1 MRVIEKKIWPKPF
14 REILQNKKRHEIRL
28 ADFKIDSGDT
38 ILLKEWNPKSK
49 KYTGRELK
57 FKVGSI
63 VKVKNME
70 KYYSKEDIKKYGFLI
85 IELK

>member
-1 MRVIEKKIWPKPF
+1 MRTIEKKIWPKPF
-14 REILQNKKRHEIRL
+14 NMIVQGKKRSEVRL
-28 ADFKIDSGDT
+28 ADFKASTGDNF
-38 ILLKEWNPKSK
+38 LLREWNPRAK

-70 KYYSKEDIKKYGFLI
+70 KYYSKEDIKKYGFLV